1 MEQNN
6 ENTVENVIESAVEA
20 TPVIVPT
27 GKKNA
32 YWVKFDKYATVNMPS
47 GLSHEFDFSKM
58 SMEIFAYY
66 GRKQWLSDKMATSAG
81 TSDKDRLDLMI
92 EAYNDAITKGV
103 ELTGE
108 GRIAIIGKD
117 RANAKPKTV
126 DSLVLAKLATMSV
139 EDCKSAVNM
148 AKLGFMK
155 FSPELLAE
163 IKVKAGIVEVE
174 EVPTEGAE

>member
-1 MEQNN
+1 MENAT
-6 ENTVENVIESAVEA
+6 ENKVENVIETAPA
-20 TPVIVPT
+20 IVPT
-27 GKKNA
+27 GKENSS
-32 YWVKFDKYATVNMPS
+32 WVKFDKYATINMPS

-58 SMEIFAYY
+58 SVEIFAYY
-66 GRKQWLSDKMATSAG
+66 GRKQWLSDKMALPKG
-81 TSDKDRLDLMI
+81 TSERVKLDTMI

-108 GRIAIIGKD
+108 GRIVIIGKE
-117 RANAKPKTV
+117 RANARPKTA
-126 DSLVLAKLATMSV
+126 DSMVLAKLTTMTV

-148 AKLGFMK
+148 ANLGFMK

-163 IKVKAGIVEVE
+163 IKIKAGVVE